1 MNKPLFIHVRG
12 EIPPHVVPEVDL
24 DRLDAFPIVFAGDL
38 HSHSNTQRNIVYPG
52 SPMTTSFHREEVT
65 TGYITIHDDWT
76 WTWHEFDLPQLIRKT
91 ITDPADMIL
100 TDFHHTIYEIEG
112 DVADLANVKN
122 SELLDKKVIK
132 RSSKSTLDLKDLTIE
147 EELSEYLSAI
157 LNLNDKK
164 MSKKDSFI
172 RACEALNK
180 VSIRDPERILESY
193 PFQLSGGLAQRVVIT
208 MAMINK
214 PELLL
219 ADEPSTALDVT
230 IQNQALDLMDDLTRE
245 TNTAVLLITHNMGVV
260 RKFAEK
266 VYVIYRGVIVEEGT
280 KKQLFKNPGH
290 PYTKALLESIP
301 KLSGDGLP
309 THDNN
314 PPDYALI
321 PKYVH

>member
-1 MNKPLFIHVRG
+1 MYNKLLKIEDLELSFKMYEGISYVLKKINLDLNKG
-12 EIPPHVVPEVDL
+12 ERVALVGE
-24 DRLDAFPIVFAGDL
+24 
-38 HSHSNTQRNIVYPG
+38 SG
-52 SPMTTSFHREEVT
+52 SGKSVT
-65 TGYITIHDDWT
+65 TK
-76 WTWHEFDLPQLIRKT
+76 LILGLLNQKNVT
-91 ITDPADMIL
+91 KKGKIL
-100 TDFHHTIYEIEG
+100 FND
-112 DVADLANVKN
+112 KN
-122 SELLDKKVIK
+122 
-132 RSSKSTLDLKDLTIE
+132 
-147 EELSEYLSAI
+147 I
-157 LNLNDKK
+157 LNLSQNEFKKIRGNNISIIFQDPIAALNPVFKIKDQFYEVNLNHKK

-172 RACEALNK
+172 RACNALEK

-280 KKQLFKNPGH
+280 KEQLFKNPGH

-309 THDNN
+309 AHDSN
-314 PPDYALI
+314 PPDYASI
-321 PKYVH
+321 PKYVHQ

>member
-1 MNKPLFIHVRG
+1 MYNKLLKIEDLELSFKMYEGISYVLKKINLDLNKG
-12 EIPPHVVPEVDL
+12 ERVALVGE
-24 DRLDAFPIVFAGDL
+24 
-38 HSHSNTQRNIVYPG
+38 SG
-52 SPMTTSFHREEVT
+52 SGKSVT
-65 TGYITIHDDWT
+65 TK
-76 WTWHEFDLPQLIRKT
+76 LILGLLNQKNVT
-91 ITDPADMIL
+91 KKGKIL
-100 TDFHHTIYEIEG
+100 FND
-112 DVADLANVKN
+112 KN
-122 SELLDKKVIK
+122 
-132 RSSKSTLDLKDLTIE
+132 
-147 EELSEYLSAI
+147 I
-157 LNLNDKK
+157 LNLSQNEFKKIRGNNISIIFQDPIAALNPVFKIKDQFYEVNLNHKK

-172 RACEALNK
+172 RACNALEK

-230 IQNQALDLMDDLTRE
+230 IQNQALDLMDDLTKE

-280 KKQLFKNPGH
+280 KKQLFNNPGH

-309 THDNN
+309 THNDN
-314 PPDYALI
+314 PPDYASI
-321 PKYVH
+321 PKFTH

>member
-1 MNKPLFIHVRG
+1 MYNKLLKIEDLELSFKMYEGISYVLKKINLDLNKG
-12 EIPPHVVPEVDL
+12 EKVALVGE
-24 DRLDAFPIVFAGDL
+24 
-38 HSHSNTQRNIVYPG
+38 SG
-52 SPMTTSFHREEVT
+52 SGKSVT
-65 TGYITIHDDWT
+65 TK
-76 WTWHEFDLPQLIRKT
+76 LILGLLNQKNVT
-91 ITDPADMIL
+91 KKGKIL
-100 TDFHHTIYEIEG
+100 FND
-112 DVADLANVKN
+112 KN
-122 SELLDKKVIK
+122 
-132 RSSKSTLDLKDLTIE
+132 
-147 EELSEYLSAI
+147 I
-157 LNLNDKK
+157 LNLSQNEFKKIRGNNISIIFQDPIAALNPVFKIKDQFYEVNLNNKK

-172 RACEALNK
+172 RACNALKK

-230 IQNQALDLMDDLTRE
+230 IQNQALDLMEDLTKE

-280 KKQLFKNPGH
+280 KKQLFNKPGH

-309 THDNN
+309 HFDENA
-314 PPDYALI
+314 PDYASI
-321 PKYVH
+321 EKYTHSQEL

>member
-1 MNKPLFIHVRG
+1 MYNKLLQIEDLELSFKMYEGISYVLKKINLDLNKG
-12 EIPPHVVPEVDL
+12 ERVALVGE
-24 DRLDAFPIVFAGDL
+24 
-38 HSHSNTQRNIVYPG
+38 SG
-52 SPMTTSFHREEVT
+52 SGKSVT
-65 TGYITIHDDWT
+65 TK
-76 WTWHEFDLPQLIRKT
+76 LILGLLNQKNVT
-91 ITDPADMIL
+91 KKGKIL
-100 TDFHHTIYEIEG
+100 FND
-112 DVADLANVKN
+112 KN
-122 SELLDKKVIK
+122 
-132 RSSKSTLDLKDLTIE
+132 
-147 EELSEYLSAI
+147 I
-157 LNLNDKK
+157 LNLSQNEFKKIRGNNISIIFQDPIAALNPVFKIKDQFYEVNLNHKK

-172 RACEALNK
+172 RACNALEK

-280 KKQLFKNPGH
+280 KKQLFNNPGH

-314 PPDYALI
+314 PPDYTSI
-321 PKYVH
+321 PKFTH